1 VTGAPERAREEY
13 VVNGAESLLR
23 TLVDSGIDTVFA
35 NPGTSE
41 MHLVSAV
48 DRVPGV
54 RPVLGLF
61 EGVVTG
67 MADGYGR
74 MAGRPAATLLHLGPG
89 LANGL
94 ANLHNARRAATPIV
108 NIVGDHATHHLQ
120 YDAPLASDIIGFA
133 RPVSA
138 WVHASTSAGRIAADG
153 ARAVQ
158 AARQAPGQIATLV
171 VPADVAWLEAG
182 PSAPAL
188 PVHAPAE
195 VGDEAIRSTV
205 DALRNGRATALLLRG
220 AALRGE
226 GLAAAGRI
234 AAATGARLLCDTF
247 APRLERGAGRVVI
260 ERLPYFAE
268 QLVETLA
275 SVEQLVLVGATP
287 PVAFFA
293 YPGKASWCSP
303 DGCAITHLAHP
314 HEDGVTA
321 LTAVA
326 DAIGAPREGVG
337 VAAHQVADGPSGR
350 WDQFGIGRSIARHL
364 PEGAIVSDEAATSA
378 LGPALALATAA
389 PHDVLSLTGG
399 SIGQGLP
406 LAAGAAVAC
415 PDRKVVCL
423 HGDGGAMYTLQALWT
438 QAREGL
444 DVTTVMFANRSY
456 AILNIE
462 LMRVGATAGP
472 GALSMLDL
480 GNPALDWVQLAGGM
494 GVEAVRVDTLE
505 AFDDAFAVAMRE
517 RGPRLIEAVL

>member
-1 VTGAPERAREEY
+1 
-13 VVNGAESLLR
+13 
-23 TLVDSGIDTVFA
+23 
-35 NPGTSE
+35 
-41 MHLVSAV
+41 
-48 DRVPGV
+48 
-54 RPVLGLF
+54 
-61 EGVVTG
+61 

-158 AARQAPGQIATLV
+158 AARHAPGQVATLI

-182 PSAPAL
+182 PSAPPL
-188 PVHAPAE
+188 PVAGPAQ
-195 VGDEAIRSTV
+195 VGDEIVRSTV
-205 DALRNGRATALLLRG
+205 EALRSGRPTALLLRG

-226 GLAAAGRI
+226 GLVAAGRI

-293 YPGKASWCSP
+293 YPGKPSWCSP
-303 DGCAITHLAHP
+303 EGCAITHLAHP
-314 HEDGVTA
+314 HEDGVGA
-321 LTAVA
+321 LVAVA
-326 DAIGAPREGVG
+326 D
-337 VAAHQVADGPSGR
+337 R

-364 PEGAIVSDEAATSA
+364 PEGAIISDEAATSA

-406 LAAGAAVAC
+406 LATGAAVAC

-444 DVTTVMFANRSY
+444 DVTTVVFANRSY

-462 LMRVGATAGP
+462 LMRVGAAAGP
-472 GALSMLDL
+472 GALSMLDI

>member
-1 VTGAPERAREEY
+1 M
-13 VVNGAESLLR
+13 NGAESLLR
-23 TLVDSGIDTVFA
+23 SLVGSGVDTVFA

-74 MAGRPAATLLHLGPG
+74 MTGRPAATLLHLGPG

-108 NIVGDHATHHLQ
+108 NVVGDHATYHQQ
-120 YDAPLASDIIGFA
+120 YDAPLASDIVGFA
-133 RPVSA
+133 RPVSG
-138 WVHASTSAGRIAADG
+138 WVHSSTSAARVGADG

-158 AARQAPGQIATLV
+158 AALQAPGQIATLI
-171 VPADVAWLEAG
+171 VPADVAWLEGGAE
-182 PSAPAL
+182 APRL
-188 PVHAPAE
+188 PVNGPAP
-195 VGDEAIRSTV
+195 VGDDAIRTTV

-220 AALRGE
+220 AALQGE
-226 GLAAAGRI
+226 GLLAAGRI
-234 AAATGARLLCDTF
+234 AAATGVRLMCDTF

-268 QLVETLA
+268 QLVESLA
-275 SVEQLVLVGATP
+275 AVEQLVLVGATP

-303 DGCAITHLAHP
+303 EGCVITHLAHS
-314 HEDGVTA
+314 HEDGVAA
-321 LTAVA
+321 LVAVA
-326 DAIGAPREGVG
+326 DALGAPHDGLA
-337 VAAHQVADGPSGR
+337 VAAHDVGDTVSGR
-350 WDQFGIGRSIARHL
+350 WDQFGIGRSIARHI
-364 PEGAIVSDEAATSA
+364 PEGAIVSDEAATAS
-378 LGPALALATAA
+378 LGPAFALATAA

-406 LAAGAAVAC
+406 LATGAAVAC
-415 PDRKVVCL
+415 SDRKVVCL
-423 HGDGGAMYTLQALWT
+423 HGDGGAMYTVQSLWT
-438 QAREGL
+438 QAREQL
-444 DVTTVMFANRSY
+444 DVTTVIFANRSY

-462 LMRVGATAGP
+462 LMRVGADAGA
-472 GALSMLDL
+472 GALSMLDI
-480 GNPALDWVQLAGGM
+480 GNPALDWVQLASGM
-494 GVEAVRVDTLE
+494 GVEAVRVDTLD
-505 AFDDAFAVAMRE
+505 AFDDAFALAMRE